1 MPELVARTTRLAEAA
16 LEAGIGLTIDAEEA
30 ERLEMSLDII
40 AAVARA
46 PSLAGWDGL
55 GMAVQAYQRR
65 APAVIAW
72 ADALGRET
80 GRRLTVRLV
89 KGAYW
94 DSEIKRGQE
103 RGLPDYPVFTR
114 KAATDVSYLAC
125 ARAMLDAPGIY
136 PAFATHNALTVATIL
151 GWAGPREDFEFQRLH
166 GMGGGLYERLM
177 RSRAWPR
184 GSTPRSAAIATC
196 WPTSSAACWRTGPT
210 PASCTRSPTRAFPT
224 TSCSPTPFP
233 SLRPPACNPTAG
245 SPTPW
250 TSTPPNAATAPAS
263 T

>member
-1 MPELVARTTRLAEAA
+1 MLGEAARTRADADRYLQAYFDAVAAVGADAGGRGEMHARDSVSVKLSAIHPRYETAQDASCVPELVARTVRLAEAA
-16 LEAGIGLTIDAEEA
+16 MARGIGLTIDAEEA

-40 AAVARA
+40 EAVARA

-114 KAATDVSYLAC
+114 KAATDVSDPAC
-125 ARAMLDAPGIY
+125 PRAMPDAPGI
-136 PAFATHNALTVATIL
+136 
-151 GWAGPREDFEFQRLH
+151 
-166 GMGGGLYERLM
+166 
-177 RSRAWPR
+177 
-184 GSTPRSAAIATC
+184 
-196 WPTSSAACWRTGPT
+196 
-210 PASCTRSPTRAFPT
+210 
-224 TSCSPTPFP
+224 
-233 SLRPPACNPTAG
+233 
-245 SPTPW
+245 
-250 TSTPPNAATAPAS
+250 
-263 T
+263 